1 VIKDPPVTITIPD
14 MNTGDVAA
22 IASFLTLLAG
32 CLASY
37 FRLRGEV
44 FSLKRQVILLTES
57 DHKMETS
64 FTDLGPKLARIETLL
79 DLLVQ
84 RSGITESQ

>member
-1 VIKDPPVTITIPD
+1 MVINLPVLDPSLLT
-14 MNTGDVAA
+14 ASL
-22 IASFLTLLAG
+22 SFLGLLAG

-37 FRLRGEV
+37 YRLRGEV
-44 FSLKRQVILLTES
+44 FALKRQVTLLTES